1 MRNIQLD
8 IRRNRME
15 LWHQFEYLT
24 TYFTY
29 CICFTYINHTGIIIS
44 TSRTCHLKSLSID
57 FPAGVNHNANS
68 PNAPSTSPFT
78 AEVTILR
85 ISLTDAAL
93 QSARDTGI

>member
-8 IRRNRME
+8 IRRSLME
-15 LWHQFEYLT
+15 LLRQFEYFT
-24 TYFTY
+24 AYFTHT
-29 CICFTYINHTGIIIS
+29 INFTYINHTRIIIS